1 MLYILGALQMDTF
14 PFNVD
19 QVSISA
25 KADWAKKPVMGGIKP
40 GEFMGDG
47 GKTINLSGHLLP
59 IRIGGLTELEIADQ
73 MRRTGQVFPVMRGDG
88 KPLGNYFIKSSKQ
101 THKELE
107 RDGVPFVISYQI
119 GLEQLPD
126 ETPTS
131 ADLIPDLI
139 SVFDL
144 L

>member
-1 MLYILGALQMDTF
+1 MLYMLGALMMDTF

-19 QVSISA
+19 KVEVSGR
-25 KADWAKKPVMGGIKP
+25 ADWAKKPVMGGIRP

-47 GKTINLSGHLLP
+47 GKTLNLSGQLLP
-59 IRIGGLTELEIADQ
+59 IRIGGLVELEIADY

-88 KPLGNYFIKSSKQ
+88 KPMGNYFIKSTKQ
-101 THKELE
+101 THKVLE
-107 RDGVPFVISYQI
+107 RDGVPFVIDYQI
-119 GLEQLPD
+119 VLNQEPD
-126 ETPTS
+126 EIPL
-131 ADLIPDLI
+131 AVGLIPDLI